1 MNEIA
6 KVKNTGLVDWN
17 NQEELKEIRV
27 LFAPK
32 LSDPE
37 FKFFVGVGQVTG
49 LNPFLRE
56 IWAIKYDAKAPAQ
69 IFIGRDGYR
78 KTAQKNRDYD
88 YHQVDSV
95 YSGDDFSVKNGEVD
109 HSYQLKDRGELLGAY
124 CVVKKHSSS
133 RPTYVF
139 VELKEYDTG
148 QSNWKKMKPTMIKK
162 VAEAQCLRS
171 SFPSDFGGTYD
182 EAEDYTQGK
191 NATPKRQLAADLLAE
206 VSVKELVSA
215 EKAVEIGKLFAKAK
229 FNEERQIKALKYFN
243 TESVCTLA
251 VEDADKLILML
262 EGAAA

>member
-1 MNEIA
+1 MNELVQ
-6 KVKNTGLVDWN
+6 VKNTGLVDWN

-32 LSDPE
+32 LTDAE
-37 FKFFVGVGQVTG
+37 FKFFVGVGQVTS

-95 YSGDDFSVKNGEVD
+95 YSGDDFSVKNGEVE

-148 QSNWKKMKPTMIKK
+148 QSNWRKMKPTMIKK

-171 SFPSDFGGTYD
+171 AFPSDFGGTYD

-191 NATPKRQLAADLLAE
+191 NATPKRERAADLLAE
-206 VSVKELVSA
+206 AIQVKELVTA
-215 EKAVEIGKLFAKAK
+215 EKAVEIGKLFAKAS
-229 FNEERQIKALKYFN
+229 FGEDRQMKALNYFN
-243 TESVCTLA
+243 AESIATLTS
-251 VEDADKLILML
+251 EDADKLILML
-262 EGAAA
+262 EGQ